1 VPGVFQPV
9 AINGREYVD
18 GGLVSPVPVQAAR
31 ALGADFVIAVDIS
44 DNPRYG
50 KTQSTIDVLLQAFA
64 IMAQTISLKELPLAD
79 IVIRPQTL
87 ELRATDFQDRH
98 LAVLEGEKAV
108 AAVLVELKAKLAKLR
123 ESR

>member
-1 VPGVFQPV
+1 
-9 AINGREYVD
+9 
-18 GGLVSPVPVQAAR
+18 PVQAAR

-50 KTQSTIDVLLQAFA
+50 KTQSTIDVLLQAFS
-64 IMAQTISLKELPLAD
+64 IMAQSISLKELPLAD